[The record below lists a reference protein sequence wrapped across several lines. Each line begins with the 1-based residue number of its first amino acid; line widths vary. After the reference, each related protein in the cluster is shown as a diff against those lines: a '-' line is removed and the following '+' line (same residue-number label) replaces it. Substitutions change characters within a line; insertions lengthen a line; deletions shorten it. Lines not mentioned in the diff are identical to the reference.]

1 MKKLPLTEIEG
12 DLRTC
17 AARYGAEFRDAI
29 HDFYTGKLQPD
40 EEKLAY
46 ARSCIPFME
55 EGAPHAFQWT
65 EGMAEAAGLTLED
78 ATLLLLHEENYHNL
92 LRKEG
97 HCTALLSAGESSL
110 SGETLC
116 GQTWDWW
123 DPYYPLPGI
132 LRTRIDGF
140 PSVLSYHYPG
150 LPFCCGVNE
159 DGLALMWTGAGYL
172 PPLEQKPGI
181 PTYALT
187 METMMKD
194 SVDEA
199 VRYLQGQ
206 AGNAGCFIFLLGD
219 ASGDTAVVEGIPG
232 YIQVLCGEPLICR
245 SNLYM
250 LDETVRRSAEEVE
263 GEEDDA
269 LVRERAVQRKAKRWR
284 GRIAEST
291 IEDILT
297 TPPLFRPME
306 GDVMTVDSLLANASQ
321 RTLLVSRGGKKA
333 GPWRTYGF

>member
-1 MKKLPLTEIEG
+1 MKELHLTELKG

-17 AARYGAEFRDAI
+17 AARYGAEFKDAI
-29 HDFYTGKLQPD
+29 HDFYNRELQPD
-40 EEKLAY
+40 DEKLAY

-55 EGAPHAFQWT
+55 KGAPNAFQWT
-65 EGMAEAAGLTLED
+65 EGMAEAAGLSLED
-78 ATLLLLHEENYHNL
+78 ATLLLLHEENYHNI

-97 HCTALLSAGESSL
+97 HCTALLSARESSL

-116 GQTWDWW
+116 GQNWDWW
-123 DPYYPLPGI
+123 DSYYPLPGI
-132 LRTRIDGF
+132 LRTRIDGY
-140 PSVLSYHYPG
+140 PGVLSYHYPG

-172 PPLEQKPGI
+172 PPLEQNPGI

-187 METMMKD
+187 MEIMMKA

-199 VRYLQGQ
+199 VRYLLESGR
-206 AGNAGCFIFLLGD
+206 NAGCFIFLLGD
-219 ASGDTAVVEGIPG
+219 ASGDTAAVEGIPE
-232 YIQVLCGEPLICR
+232 YIQVRRGEQLIYR

-250 LDETVRRSAEEVE
+250 LDEIVRRSSQEIE
-263 GEEDDA
+263 GEDDEA
-269 LVRERAVQRKAKRWR
+269 LVRERAARKKAERWR

-291 IEDILT
+291 IKDILT
-297 TPPLFRPME
+297 TPPLFRPRE

>member
-1 MKKLPLTEIEG
+1 MKELPLTEIEG

-17 AARYGAEFRDAI
+17 AARYGEEFRDAI
-29 HDFYTGKLQPD
+29 HGFYNRELQPD
-40 EEKLAY
+40 DKKLAY

-55 EGAPHAFQWT
+55 EGAPTAFQWT
-65 EGMAEAAGLTLED
+65 EGMAGAAGLSLED

-97 HCTALLSAGESSL
+97 HCTALLSARESSL

-116 GQTWDWW
+116 GQNWDWW

-132 LRTRIDGF
+132 LRTEIDGY

-150 LPFCCGVNE
+150 LPFGCGVNGK
-159 DGLALMWTGAGYL
+159 GLALMWTGAGYL

-187 METMMKD
+187 METMMKA

-199 VRYLQGQ
+199 VRYLRGQ
-206 AGNAGCFIFLLGD
+206 LVNAGCFIFLLGD

-232 YIQVLCGEPLICR
+232 YVQVRRGEQLIYR

-250 LDETVRRSAEEVE
+250 LDETVRRSSQEVE
-263 GEEDDA
+263 GEDDEA
-269 LVRERAVQRKAKRWR
+269 LVRERAAREKAEHLR

-291 IEDILT
+291 IKDILT
-297 TPPLFRPME
+297 TPPLFRPMV
-306 GDVMTVDSLLANASQ
+306 GKVMTVDSLLANASQ
-321 RTLLVSRGGKKA
+321 RTLQVSRGGKTA